1 MKVSF
6 KTALLLAGIS
16 ILSLLLGVFTAR
28 WMVEND
34 SPKSA
39 EISQINVPKIRPAF
53 SMPDLEGKIRQI
65 SEWNDKVVVL
75 NFWATWCP
83 PCLREMPI
91 FIKLRED
98 LSDQPFEIIGVAIDQ
113 RDPVQDFVDQLGVE
127 YPILLGEIT
136 GIRIMQDYGN
146 QLSTLPYTVV
156 INRQREIVK
165 VFRKEVSRQEILQA
179 IGPLLNLK
187 DTGKNSP

>member
-165 VFRKEVSRQEILQA
+165 VFRKEVTRQEILRV